1 MPVQILNIHNNT
13 LELLPQK
20 AIFWHDTQTLIVSDL
35 HLGKASH
42 FRKHGMAIPM
52 ESGTDDLEQLDI
64 LLSKYKPKRLLI
76 LGDLFHSEYNQEWE
90 YFGTLRRKYENIKFV
105 LVRGNHDILI
115 EHEYEKFDIQVE
127 TEPISENGFVF
138 AHNFVTLKENE
149 FSISG
154 HIHPGFVLHAKGRQS
169 ITLPCFYKKQNT
181 LIMPAFGRLTGLAH
195 MPYDKDAEVFVL
207 TEDAVHRI

>member
-1 MPVQILNIHNNT
+1 MTVQILNIHNNT

-90 YFGTLRRKYENIKFV
+90 YFGTLRRKYQHIKFV

-154 HIHPGFVLHAKGRQS
+154 HIHPGFVLHGKGRQS

>member
-1 MPVQILNIHNNT
+1 MTVQILNIHNNT

-154 HIHPGFVLHAKGRQS
+154 HIHPGFVLRSGRS
-169 ITLPCFYKKQNT
+169 IAC
-181 LIMPAFGRLTGLAH
+181 G
-195 MPYDKDAEVFVL
+195 
-207 TEDAVHRI
+207 

>member
-42 FRKHGMAIPM
+42 FRKHGMAM

-138 AHNFVTLKENE
+138 AHNFVMLKENE

-154 HIHPGFVLHAKGRQS
+154 HIHPGFVLHGKGRQS
-169 ITLPCFYKKQNT
+169 ITLPCFYKKQNS

>member
-138 AHNFVTLKENE
+138 AHNFVMLKENE

-154 HIHPGFVLHAKGRQS
+154 HIHPGFVLHGKGRQS

>member
-154 HIHPGFVLHAKGRQS
+154 HIHPGFVLHGKGRQS